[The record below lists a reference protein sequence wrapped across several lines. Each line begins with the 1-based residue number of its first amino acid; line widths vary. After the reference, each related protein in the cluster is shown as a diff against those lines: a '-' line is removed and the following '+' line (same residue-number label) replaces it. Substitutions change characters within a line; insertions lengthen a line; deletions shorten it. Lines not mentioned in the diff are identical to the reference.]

1 MWLKFLS
8 ICFIAFFSNNFHFN
22 SYDKF
27 QHFAEHFSKLT
38 ANSSHVSA
46 HPHKC
51 TVLSERPSRTFVYIY
66 FILFYF
72 FSICLHFACLHTHFR
87 RNTRTRRD
95 VVNRGSLA
103 YWMWPMCAYQ
113 IRFIPFGM
121 RRWATAKQQ
130 KQQQHFKI

>member
-1 MWLKFLS
+1 MFY
-8 ICFIAFFSNNFHFN
+8 CFFSNNFHFN

-66 FILFYF
+66 FIF
-72 FSICLHFACLHTHFR
+72 FLFACTLLVYTHTF
-87 RNTRTRRD
+87 
-95 VVNRGSLA
+95 V
-103 YWMWPMCAYQ
+103 
-113 IRFIPFGM
+113 
-121 RRWATAKQQ
+121 ATLELEETLLTVAA
-130 KQQQHFKI
+130 